1 MLGTECTD
9 EQRIV
14 VSDVEGQDIGTVVD
28 IVTEVSRVPTT
39 SIEPSSSVITTSDS
53 EYPAG
58 IVGTDE
64 KLIILLDIARSSVN

>member
-1 MLGTECTD
+1 MLLIIHLMFIAVETESIEVT
-9 EQRIV
+9 
-14 VSDVEGQDIGTVVD
+14 IGTVVD